1 MALTVLYR
9 DEYYVAVNKPAGL
22 LVHPTPE
29 AAGERDTVISRLPPQ
44 LGVDQVGSARGRG
57 GDANSLLLTAVCGQ
71 VWPVHRLDR
80 GTSGSLVLALSSAAA
95 AALSAAVRPAPLCPR
110 ASAS

>member
-29 AAGERDTVISRLPPQ
+29 AAGERDTVVSRLPPQ
-44 LGVDQVGSARGRG
+44 IGVDQVGSAP
-57 GDANSLLLTAVCGQ
+57 D
-71 VWPVHRLDR
+71 
-80 GTSGSLVLALSSAAA
+80 
-95 AALSAAVRPAPLCPR
+95 PA
-110 ASAS
+110 S

>member
-1 MALTVLYR
+1 MALPVLYR

-44 LGVDQVGSARGRG
+44 IGVDQVGGRLLIQLMPARC
-57 GDANSLLLTAVCGQ
+57 S
-71 VWPVHRLDR
+71 
-80 GTSGSLVLALSSAAA
+80 
-95 AALSAAVRPAPLCPR
+95 
-110 ASAS
+110 

>member
-29 AAGERDTVISRLPPQ
+29 AAGERDTVISSFGEEPPP
-44 LGVDQVGSARGRG
+44 G
-57 GDANSLLLTAVCGQ
+57 AV
-71 VWPVHRLDR
+71 V
-80 GTSGSLVLALSSAAA
+80 
-95 AALSAAVRPAPLCPR
+95 
-110 ASAS
+110 